1 MAGIKGRSGGY
12 RLGAGRKAKDATARA
27 LDGGVDN
34 RRPQKVQPVDVSPLS
49 AVQPPSTLSPAEL
62 AVWTT
67 AAPAALAARTLIDGT
82 ADDFAVLCQLEV
94 EMAEVLQ
101 ERRLEG
107 WSTRGLALAREY
119 RGLVT
124 RVENKRRAFRLAPM
138 GREMVAPVPVGDDF
152 AEFDGPRL
160 VKGGA

>member
-1 MAGIKGRSGGY
+1 MPKGGARI
-12 RLGAGRKAKDATARA
+12 GAGRPQKEETRRA
-27 LDGGVDN
+27 LDGGIG
-34 RRPQKVQPVDVSPLS
+34 RRSVPGQPVDVAPLEPIEAPDS
-49 AVQPPSTLSPAEL
+49 LTPAEL
-62 AVWTT
+62 AVWITT
-67 AAPAALAARTLIDGT
+67 APLALAARTLIDGT

-94 EMAEVLQ
+94 EMAAVLS
-101 ERRLEG
+101 ERRQEG

-152 AEFDGPRL
+152 AEFDAGPRL
-160 VKGGA
+160 VKGA